1 MGTTNPYSGGGG
13 PAGNALRRAL
23 NGWLDSLPS
32 TPPPEH
38 SDGLQPDDDQSDEEV
53 DRPSLPP
60 ELLLHILPLLGPSG
74 GGGTG
79 GPGGSGGGPGG
90 GGGGTGGRGGG
101 GRPAGG
107 AQRSVRASSRVAGR
121 AAAAAYALR
130 EGDTATL
137 QQMGLDLESLRSSD
151 DPIGVARQI
160 VNAACEGALSD
171 GTIEDEER
179 RYVASEVATWVLEES
194 GGEAPPTPEE
204 IVQKSIAVIMSEA
217 AQNEAVDMI
226 RRGERP
232 EWASLEAERQLREAA
247 EVLARRVE
255 VSPAGMTA
263 QDFARAIEEGIETLR
278 RIQGNG

>member
-1 MGTTNPYSGGGG
+1 MGTTEPYSGGGG

-23 NGWLDSLPS
+23 NGWLDSVPD
-32 TPPPEH
+32 TPPPDQ
-38 SDGLQPDDDQSDEEV
+38 SDDRQPDDDQSNQQV
-53 DRPSLPP
+53 DRPMLPP
-60 ELLLHILPLLGPSG
+60 ESLLHVLPLLRRSD

-79 GPGGSGGGPGG
+79 GPGGGGGGSGG
-90 GGGGTGGRGGG
+90 GGGGGG
-101 GRPAGG
+101 PAGG

-130 EGDTATL
+130 EGDAATL

-160 VNAACEGALSD
+160 VDAACESALSD

-232 EWASLEAERQLREAA
+232 EWASLDAERQLREAA

-278 RIQGNG
+278 RIRRNG